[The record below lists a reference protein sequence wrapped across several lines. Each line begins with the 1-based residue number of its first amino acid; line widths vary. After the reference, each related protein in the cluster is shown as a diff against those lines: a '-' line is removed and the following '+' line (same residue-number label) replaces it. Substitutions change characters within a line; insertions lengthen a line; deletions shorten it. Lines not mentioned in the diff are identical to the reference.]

1 MEKAVSAILRRK
13 MTLRC
18 INLSFHA
25 WLFGG
30 LTKATAK
37 WDERKSKAL

>member
-25 WLFGG
+25 CLFGG
-30 LTKATAK
+30 L
-37 WDERKSKAL
+37 DESGDEVG